1 MAKPTFDPIDGF
13 AVTPVDRGGLV
24 IKPCPFCGSAPEIC
38 RNEHKGW
45 IVFCDGESHLAQCG
59 AFLTLQGAI
68 DEWNRRQ
75 A

>member
-1 MAKPTFDPIDGF
+1 MRHGKGAVALDG
-13 AVTPVDRGGLV
+13 
-24 IKPCPFCGSAPEIC
+24 KY
-38 RNEHKGW
+38 KGW

-68 DEWNRRQ
+68 DAWNRR